1 LPEFSP
7 EAYGRYYLID
17 RIAIGGMAEIFKAK
31 TYSDAGF
38 EKLQVVKRILS
49 HLSENDDFISMFVDE
64 AKISVELQHANI
76 VQIYD
81 FGRLGTNYFIAMECV
96 DGKDVKHILR
106 KLAERGKLLPE
117 EFAVF
122 MVHEACKGLDHAHK
136 KSVTVTGEPMNI
148 IHRDMSP
155 SNVLVSY
162 SGEIKIADFGIAK
175 AEARAYTT
183 KGGVLKGKFEY
194 MSPEQARGENV
205 TQLSD
210 IFSTGIILWEML
222 TGRRLFK
229 TDSEIKTLE
238 KIKNLDFGP
247 PSQMNPNIPARL
259 DAIVM
264 KALAGEPDN
273 RYQSAQEFQAALLDY
288 MYPSTPTVIAR
299 SLARFMEE
307 LFTDERETERQAL
320 ERGSAVALELRE
332 QPGEID
338 LEAEWEES
346 PAGGS
351 GTLHTPVQQPTRAPL
366 VVAVAAVLGLVV
378 LSGLLVWT
386 MANNEPAPTT
396 PTQVP
401 LFEGARLTVKIQPAV
416 QASVFIGDELQGTG
430 SKVVLRDLPAGETTV
445 RVLADG
451 YQPGAATVDLEQG
464 VRSQVSVTLVA
475 QDAPPE
481 DPADPVATPPNLRQP
496 PTVTDGPAVASP
508 PTTPPT
514 DATPQPSDQPVDGAE
529 TTPPEPVLPS
539 VLRFESSPA
548 GATIR
553 IDGSRYAK
561 TPASF
566 EAEPGRS
573 YRVSYLLDGHDSA
586 SFTAVGPA
594 SETTETFARTLPAKV
609 VAMGKLNVNVRAGWA
624 YVYVDGKK
632 LSDTTPLFGHSLRAG
647 NHTIRV
653 VNEALGLDES
663 RKVTVSAGETATV
676 AF

>member
-1 LPEFSP
+1 MPDFAP
-7 EAYGRYYLID
+7 EAYGRYYLVD
-17 RIAIGGMAEIFKAK
+17 RIAVGGMAEIFKAK

-49 HLSENDDFISMFVDE
+49 HLSDNSDFISMFVDE

-81 FGRLGTNYFIAMECV
+81 FGRLGTNYYIAMECV

-122 MVHEACKGLDHAHK
+122 IVHEACKGLDHAHK
-136 KSVTVTGEPMNI
+136 KIVQATGEPMNI

-183 KGGVLKGKFEY
+183 QGGVLKGKFEY
-194 MSPEQARGENV
+194 MSPEQARGESV

-229 TDSEIKTLE
+229 TDSEVKTLE

-247 PSQMNPNIPARL
+247 PSEMNPNIPARL
-259 DAIVM
+259 DTIVM
-264 KALAGEPDN
+264 KALAGEPEH

-307 LFTDERETERQAL
+307 LFTEERERERLAL
-320 ERGSAVALELRE
+320 ERGSEIALELRE

-346 PAGGS
+346 PSGVS
-351 GTLHTPVQQPTRAPL
+351 GTLSTRGHAPPQSRTPL
-366 VVAVAAVLGLVV
+366 VVAVAAVLGLIV
-378 LSGLLVWT
+378 LSGILVWT
-386 MANNEPAPTT
+386 MSRQQEVPAT
-396 PTQVP
+396 PAAEVP
-401 LFEGARLTVKIQPAV
+401 AVSGGRLTVMVQPPIDTAR
-416 QASVFIGDELQGTG
+416 VFVGGALQGTG
-430 SKVVLRDLPAGETTV
+430 SKVSVRDLAPGGVSV
-445 RVLADG
+445 RVEAEG
-451 YQPGAATVDLEQG
+451 YEPATATAEVEDG
-464 VRSQVSVTLVA
+464 VRTQVLLTLVPLGA
-475 QDAPPE
+475 EAPDVP
-481 DPADPVATPPNLRQP
+481 PSLVTPPSVKPPATPP
-496 PTVTDGPAVASP
+496 TEPA
-508 PTTPPT
+508 
-514 DATPQPSDQPVDGAE
+514 ATPVEATPDTPAE
-529 TTPPEPVLPS
+529 TPEEPALAPEPALPS
-539 VLRFESSPA
+539 VLRFESTPS

-553 IDGSRYAK
+553 VDGSRYAK

-573 YRVSYLLDGHDSA
+573 YRVSYLLDGYEAA
-586 SFTAVGPA
+586 SFTARGPA
-594 SETTETFARTLPAKV
+594 SEQTETFARSLKKKQ
-609 VAMGKLNVNVRAGWA
+609 VAMGRVNVNVRAGWA
-624 YVYVDGKK
+624 YVYIDGKK
-632 LSDTTPLFGHSLRAG
+632 LSDTTPLFGHSLPAG
-647 NHTIRV
+647 SHTIRV

-663 RKVTVSAGETATV
+663 RKVTVSGGETATV